1 MATDRE
7 LHDRLMTTLNRLA
20 KWRKWFAS
28 WQLGTRVDSD
38 PESKAV
44 RDHREVTIMLRT
56 EVSALT
62 GLLIKKGVFTEQ
74 EWVEQWTEEAEV
86 LEKTYEERWPGVKAH
101 NYGLEF
107 NQEALRFI
115 AENFPP

>member
-1 MATDRE
+1 MRV
-7 LHDRLMTTLNRLA
+7 LNRLT

-28 WQLGTRVDSD
+28 WQLGTRLDSD

-44 RDHREVTIMLRT
+44 RDHREVTIILRT

-62 GLLIKKGVFTEQ
+62 GLLIKKGVFTEE
-74 EWVEQWTEEAEV
+74 EWVEQWVEEAEA
-86 LEKTYEERWPGVKAH
+86 LEKAYEGRWPGVKARD
-101 NYGLEF
+101 YGLEMD
-107 NQEALRFI
+107 QRAMKFI